1 MTEFRTLQPGLL
13 VNMNTSV
20 KGNVTYQVNDR
31 DVRYVDRSEVTDI
44 HTRKTVADIDE
55 QERAIKER
63 TKIRGL
69 ILSVCA
75 KSEFALLCPNARE
88 AELRDA
94 IAEGRTLAEK
104 FNRSSRTTHIEFRV
118 ICGRIAQDDVE
129 TVRAIT
135 SEVRSLMEDMQRGV
149 KALDVKTIRAA
160 ANQATEIGKM
170 LSPEA
175 KARTA
180 IAIKAARETARKIA
194 KAGNE
199 AGQEV
204 DRVALRKIS
213 RARTSFLDINTEVA
227 ELAEPKMD
235 GRGIDLSA

>member
-31 DVRYVDRSEVTDI
+31 DVRYVDRSEITDI
-44 HTRKTVADIDE
+44 HTRKLVADIDE

-75 KSEFALLCPNARE
+75 KSEFALLCPNDRE
-88 AELRDA
+88 AELREA

-104 FNRSSRTTHIEFRV
+104 FNANASTTHIEFRV

-135 SEVRSLMEDMQRGV
+135 SEIRSLMEDMQRGV
-149 KALDVKTIRAA
+149 KALDVKVIRAA
-160 ANQATEIGKM
+160 ANQATEVGKM

-175 KARTA
+175 KGRVAV
-180 IAIKAARETARKIA
+180 AIKAARDTARKIA
-194 KAGNE
+194 KAGE
-199 AGQEV
+199 VAGQEI
-204 DRVALRKIS
+204 DRGALRKIGK
-213 RARTSFLDINTEVA
+213 ARTSFLDINTEVA
-227 ELAEPKMD
+227 ELAEPKAQ
-235 GRGIDLSA
+235 GRNIDLSA